1 MNTPDTIPRNCM
13 NLRIWDYEGMA
24 AVLHSERQLGKQR
37 GNNKGKEV
45 INTNAFCL
53 RYGLPLGLPYQ
64 HFRSYIRHKQLYLEL
79 LRANLRESNQLNK
92 FLGHPGDSDLKL
104 IAHLDQLV
112 DNFFLKFYTT
122 MPKAETELKKI
133 MEEEI
138 NFFIRTLNLS
148 PLFPWKLTKR
158 VEKKGESKEEHWS
171 FMDIF
176 RELLV
181 VTNKLTI
188 AGYDLFY
195 NKVNHKL
202 LPVFPDLIP
211 PEPVP
216 APVEILKEAPHP
228 IIFVGT
234 LPLPT
239 YFICIPDSL
248 YHSQLTSDILG
259 LLAASRLAFRLLD
272 IREHPDFN
280 ARAGYKYL
288 VCDLIYATVDDQIKK
303 LISAA
308 KGVNRSDILKNPA
321 GNVFKTF
328 MERSPLIETK
338 NSAPQSGQSP
348 STF

>member
-1 MNTPDTIPRNCM
+1 M
-13 NLRIWDYEGMA
+13 
-24 AVLHSERQLGKQR
+24 
-37 GNNKGKEV
+37 
-45 INTNAFCL
+45 
-53 RYGLPLGLPYQ
+53 
-64 HFRSYIRHKQLYLEL
+64 
-79 LRANLRESNQLNK
+79 
-92 FLGHPGDSDLKL
+92 
-104 IAHLDQLV
+104 
-112 DNFFLKFYTT
+112 
-122 MPKAETELKKI
+122 
-133 MEEEI
+133 
-138 NFFIRTLNLS
+138 
-148 PLFPWKLTKR
+148 
-158 VEKKGESKEEHWS
+158 
-171 FMDIF
+171 
-176 RELLV
+176 
-181 VTNKLTI
+181 
-188 AGYDLFY
+188 
-195 NKVNHKL
+195 
-202 LPVFPDLIP
+202 
-211 PEPVP
+211 
-216 APVEILKEAPHP
+216 EILKEAPHP

-348 STF
+348 GAF